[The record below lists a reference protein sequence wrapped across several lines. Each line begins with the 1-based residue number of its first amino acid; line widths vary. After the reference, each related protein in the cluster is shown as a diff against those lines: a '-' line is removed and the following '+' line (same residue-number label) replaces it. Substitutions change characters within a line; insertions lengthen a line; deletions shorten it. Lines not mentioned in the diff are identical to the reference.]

1 MLSEALK
8 KFLYGLGDQPKG
20 IQDLGFNSGDIAG
33 LVEGTIPQRRV
44 LMLAPNLNEDV
55 TPQRRNCQN
64 CLRIHLR
71 SSGNDS
77 IHLNYRRLSAVFFYF
92 ISVLKKNAY
101 IDWLYHVFR
110 NLNTHSP
117 NKGLARYL
125 HVVCTLCHGTLF

>member
-55 TPQRRNCQN
+55 TPQREE
-64 CLRIHLR
+64 LSKLFE
-71 SSGNDS
+71 DS
-77 IHLNYRRLSAVFFYF
+77 
-92 ISVLKKNAY
+92 
-101 IDWLYHVFR
+101 
-110 NLNTHSP
+110 
-117 NKGLARYL
+117 LA
-125 HVVCTLCHGTLF
+125 F